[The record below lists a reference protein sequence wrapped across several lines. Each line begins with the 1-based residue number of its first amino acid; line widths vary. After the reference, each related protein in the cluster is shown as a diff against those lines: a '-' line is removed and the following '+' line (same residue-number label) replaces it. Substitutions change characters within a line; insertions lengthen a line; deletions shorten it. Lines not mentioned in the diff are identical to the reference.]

1 VGRLGVVP
9 VLAYWAGD
17 FARALPLYEAES
29 VEAERLGR
37 LARAARGWSY
47 IAALR
52 VALGDITGA
61 QASVYKAEAL
71 AARLGRLLPQ
81 LFYAKD
87 SMACLLDSGW
97 EQLASALEAM
107 IATPDPG
114 LAWARGPLHAVWA
127 RALARVGRTE
137 EALTHVGR
145 IRPWL
150 ERAPA
155 WANTFPVIPCHGAEA
170 LWLAQRPDDAEVI
183 EQALRDKV
191 VGPDFRLP
199 NVDGRLSLARLC
211 ALTDRPDEATSWWA
225 DARRVLTEQGAVPL
239 LAICDHDE
247 ALMHHRRG
255 EDDRARPLLAAA
267 HEQFAALGMVAWTRR
282 TQDLLGETS

>member
-1 VGRLGVVP
+1 
-9 VLAYWAGD
+9 
-17 FARALPLYEAES
+17 
-29 VEAERLGR
+29 
-37 LARAARGWSY
+37 
-47 IAALR
+47 
-52 VALGDITGA
+52 
-61 QASVYKAEAL
+61 
-71 AARLGRLLPQ
+71 
-81 LFYAKD
+81 
-87 SMACLLDSGW
+87 
-97 EQLASALEAM
+97 
-107 IATPDPG
+107 
-114 LAWARGPLHAVWA
+114 
-127 RALARVGRTE
+127 
-137 EALTHVGR
+137 
-145 IRPWL
+145 
-150 ERAPA
+150 
-155 WANTFPVIPCHGAEA
+155 VIPCHGAET
-170 LWLAQRPDDAEVI
+170 LWLAQRPDHAEVI